1 MPATRSR
8 TENWRRSL
16 GQIAERGGSVEITLA
31 NRSNELRNSTATDA
45 QPSAAKNLIWRVR
58 IISLERDCIVVE
70 RPFALGKEMDLLD
83 GSPIVGLFTVGQ
95 NRWMFRTRVV
105 RHSTHKD
112 RGRENDVLV
121 LASPEQ
127 VERCQR
133 RNFYRISTLG
143 LELPIVEAFPLL
155 DASSTAVAEAACRQE
170 IEQMIDH
177 GIAGRIGSD
186 ASPDAISMPEVGPGI
201 QSRLVNLGGGESASN
216 LESLLP
222 GSQSVP
228 LEGSRVRASAAKTS
242 DTQQRGAEPSL
253 VHFSFTGTESL
264 AARIDRAKQLLR
276 HRFPRGT
283 LEEIFD
289 ASIESLL
296 DRCDP
301 SRRIARKALRPA
313 PKKFVR
319 PERDKRSRHIPQAVK
334 EEVWLRDGGQCAF
347 VPAEGDRCT
356 ARSWHEYDHI
366 IPWAVGGKSDDAGN
380 IRLLCRNHNQMRVRG
395 VVLT

>member
-1 MPATRSR
+1 MVFFKGSDDELITALDSAIQSERKNSARVIALLAEVNARRAHEPRGFSSLFAMCVQKFGYSEGAALRRIYAAKAVQEYPVLLSLLSKGKISLAVIGLIRTHLCRENFDQLIDQTSGKTTREVQRIVASLDPRPEVRERSR
-8 TENWRRSL
+8 FL
-16 GQIAERGGSVEITLA
+16 G
-31 NRSNELRNSTATDA
+31 
-45 QPSAAKNLIWRVR
+45 
-58 IISLERDCIVVE
+58 
-70 RPFALGKEMDLLD
+70 RPPKRAL
-83 GSPIVGLFTVGQ
+83 P
-95 NRWMFRTRVV
+95 
-105 RHSTHKD
+105 
-112 RGRENDVLV
+112 
-121 LASPEQ
+121 
-127 VERCQR
+127 
-133 RNFYRISTLG
+133 
-143 LELPIVEAFPLL
+143 
-155 DASSTAVAEAACRQE
+155 
-170 IEQMIDH
+170 
-177 GIAGRIGSD
+177 
-186 ASPDAISMPEVGPGI
+186 
-201 QSRLVNLGGGESASN
+201 ESASN

-356 ARSWHEYDHI
+356 ARSWLEYDHI

>member
-201 QSRLVNLGGGESASN
+201 QSRLVNLGGGGVGLVVEDDCRAAFESHRAFWLRIDLS
-216 LESLLP
+216 P
-222 GSQSVP
+222 QIPAP
-228 LEGSRVRASAAKTS
+228 LGVSARLRHTHLDSARRLYAGMVFDFSTGSRH
-242 DTQQRGAEPSL
+242 QQFVVS
-253 VHFSFTGTESL
+253 
-264 AARIDRAKQLLR
+264 QLCKYVA
-276 HRFPRGT
+276 
-283 LEEIFD
+283 D
-289 ASIESLL
+289 
-296 DRCDP
+296 
-301 SRRIARKALRPA
+301 
-313 PKKFVR
+313 VQ
-319 PERDKRSRHIPQAVK
+319 RDDIQFQDEAV
-334 EEVWLRDGGQCAF
+334 
-347 VPAEGDRCT
+347 
-356 ARSWHEYDHI
+356 
-366 IPWAVGGKSDDAGN
+366 
-380 IRLLCRNHNQMRVRG
+380 
-395 VVLT
+395 